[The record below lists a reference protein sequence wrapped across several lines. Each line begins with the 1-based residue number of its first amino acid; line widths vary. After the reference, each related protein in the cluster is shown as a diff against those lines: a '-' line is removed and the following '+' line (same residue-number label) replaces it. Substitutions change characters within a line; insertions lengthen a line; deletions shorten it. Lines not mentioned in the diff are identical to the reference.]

1 MLDHDDLKWTTANLT
16 DLNRRLQQISRYSE
30 QARQESSGSEYL
42 ERLSEEVE
50 LASKISQALF
60 DRITS
65 RIMSGAMRGAQPSPE
80 LPSFKVMPAAS
91 AAVAPPTSIAKKIPV
106 GEVAIDSDPTNSGTA
121 IRNPAGRR
129 ELILV
134 VDDEP
139 QILDLAGTMLEGEDY
154 RIVLAK
160 DGFEALQIYGR
171 MKKEISLII
180 LDFFL
185 PVMDGDAVF
194 DELKAINPNVQ
205 VVLSSGFA
213 EQTKLGSMLARGLCG
228 FIPKPYTSAKLI
240 EQVRSI
246 IAA

>member
-1 MLDHDDLKWTTANLT
+1 MLDHDDLKWTAANLT
-16 DLNRRLQQISRYSE
+16 DLNRRLQQISRYSD
-30 QARQESSGSEYL
+30 QARQEKRGSEYL
-42 ERLSEEVE
+42 DRLSEEVE
-50 LASKISQALF
+50 LAARTAQALF
-60 DRITS
+60 DRVMS
-65 RIMSGAMRGAQPSPE
+65 RLLSGRPSLPE
-80 LPSFKVMPAAS
+80 RPSSKIMPAAEARS
-91 AAVAPPTSIAKKIPV
+91 QTSIAKKIPA
-106 GEVAIDSDPTNSGTA
+106 GEVAIDSKPPGGGMA
-121 IRNPAGRR
+121 IRNPTGRR

-139 QILDLAGTMLEGEDY
+139 EILELASMMLEEDDY

-160 DGFEALQIYGR
+160 DGFEALQVYGR
-171 MKKEISLII
+171 MEKEISLIL

-213 EQTKLGSMLARGLCG
+213 ELTKLGSMLARGLCG
-228 FIPKPYTSAKLI
+228 FIPKPYTSEKLI
-240 EQVRSI
+240 DQVRSV

>member
-1 MLDHDDLKWTTANLT
+1 MLDHDDLKWTTVHLT
-16 DLNRRLQQISRYSE
+16 DLNRRLQQISRFSE
-30 QARQESSGSEYL
+30 QAQQETGGSEYL
-42 ERLSEEVE
+42 ERLAEEVE
-50 LASKISQALF
+50 LASKTSQALF

-65 RIMSGAMRGAQPSPE
+65 RIMSGAARAAQFSPE
-80 LPSFKVMPAAS
+80 SPNFKVVPTAS
-91 AAVAPPTSIAKKIPV
+91 ARVALQTSVAKKIPV
-106 GEVAIDSDPTNSGTA
+106 GEVAIAPEPTSGRTA
-121 IRNPAGRR
+121 IRNPTGRG

-139 QILDLAGTMLEGEDY
+139 EILERASSMLEGEDY

-160 DGFEALQIYGR
+160 DGFEALQIYRR
-171 MKKEISLII
+171 MEKKISLII

-228 FIPKPYTSAKLI
+228 FIPKPYTSEKLI
-240 EQVRSI
+240 DQVRSI